1 MVELRSDIYGESFF
15 RIGIGQGL
23 YTSELPSNIPD
34 GFVSKAFNVVAT
46 GDSLE
51 NRVGIR
57 QSSVDW
63 HKSAAVFTD
72 DSLFISKALGS
83 EVAVAWSY
91 HDPVSFG
98 SSTLSLIRAMGSAGA
113 GDGFLESSMPAM
125 IRGICTYSGTVY
137 FVMHTGSSFIYKI
150 SSINWSTDAIT
161 YTSIPSGSGI
171 PGSTGLFAF
180 KDRLWT
186 ISLNKLYYTNVATGG
201 GLPETWASTNF
212 VVIDGGSGGVSIQ
225 KIVPLGN
232 KLIILTSQGAYTLL
246 VEGNPA
252 SWILR
257 TLDSES
263 SSTHRFCA
271 FESRSIVYYVNTQGV
286 WATNGQSVAKFSST
300 IEDQFFL
307 SKGRR
312 LHTLVPYEDG
322 MILSIAKLNSNN
334 TFDAPNCRIFYS
346 KLDPVGWAEWN
357 LENGDGTSNSFGSN
371 RIVQILSTSPKISTY
386 LSTEPVVYMTAV
398 LTDSTEASTQSARP
412 QLLIFDGGENQAR
425 DRAGTLITTP
435 LSIYFKTKY
444 TDAGN
449 PFRNKQNKE
458 SFLELFTS
466 DAMHNINTSWD
477 IDATTGNSSV
487 VRNTSTIDFTVGQAS
502 NIVRIPSDFLF
513 RRCAFSLQSLLQ
525 TNLSQ
530 IKIKDL
536 GLVLAVARE
545 ETERV
550 R

>member
-1 MVELRSDIYGESFF
+1 MVELRSDIYGESYF
-15 RIGIGQGL
+15 RVGIGQGL

-34 GFVSKAFNVVAT
+34 GFVSKAFNLVAT

-51 NRVGIR
+51 NRIGIR

-63 HKSAAVFTD
+63 HKSASIYTD
-72 DSLFISKALGS
+72 DSLFISKALGAV
-83 EVAVAWSY
+83 VALMWSY

-98 SSTLSLIRAMGSAGA
+98 SSTLSFIRAYGHAGT
-113 GDGFLESSMPAM
+113 GDGFLEASMPAQ
-125 IRGICTYSGTVY
+125 IRGICTYSGTMY
-137 FVMHTGSSFIYKI
+137 FVMHNGASFIYKVAT
-150 SSINWSTDAIT
+150 INWDTDAIT

-186 ISLNKLYYTNVATGG
+186 IANNKLYYTNIATGG
-201 GLPETWASTNF
+201 GLPETWAATNF
-212 VVIDGGSGGVSIQ
+212 VVVDSGTGGVSIQ

-232 KLIILTSQGAYTLL
+232 KLIIFTSQGAYTLL
-246 VEGNPA
+246 VEGAPA

-257 TLDSES
+257 TLDTES

-322 MILSIAKLNSNN
+322 MILSIAKLNDNN

-357 LENGDGTSNSFGSN
+357 IENGDGTANAFGSN
-371 RIVQILSTSPKISTY
+371 RIVQILSTSPKVSTH
-386 LSTEPVVYMTAV
+386 LSSEPIVYMTAV
-398 LTDSTEASTQSARP
+398 VTDSTEASTQSARP
-412 QLLIFDGGENQAR
+412 QLLIFDGGENKMR
-425 DRAGTLITTP
+425 DRAGTLITAP
-435 LSIYFKTKY
+435 LSICLKTKY

-449 PFRNKQNKE
+449 PFRNKQNMQ
-458 SFLELFTS
+458 SFLELYTS
-466 DAMHNINTSWD
+466 DTMHNISTSWD

-487 VRNTSTIDFTVGQAS
+487 VKSTQTIDFTVGQAS
-502 NIVRIPSDFLF
+502 NLVRIPSGFLF
-513 RRCAFSLQSLLQ
+513 RRCAFSLQSFLQ

-536 GLVLAVARE
+536 GLVLKIARE